1 MKSIYY
7 CSNTQSDIFPQN
19 TRSKFESYIDINDLS
34 YLPPTNIE
42 AAIKSIIF
50 DNKRSEYLPTEEV
63 LALRSNIGE
72 TTIRSSEYDNVLSIL
87 NVNGLQKDIV
97 HIQFDNPTFFSTRKE
112 LLSQASFQLICV
124 NSNNLPNFIHG
135 SPTYIQV
142 VVRETEGRMKRP
154 FNIFLDSDDVKSKEM
169 YPNNTNMNFTIDLP
183 ERMSFNRR
191 WNVTLKSLII
201 PNTLY
206 NICDDLFY
214 IKYIQFGKGGLNTTL
229 QIKNGCY
236 RNISLLIREI
246 QSIFDSNKIPLKIK
260 DYGGRIIIMYKYWRK
275 KMTERQL
282 YLSPY
287 LAFMLGY
294 NGKLEMGQFLN
305 FSVLKEYL
313 APHEFNIHLLTPRSL
328 VVCCDIVDD
337 TIFGAQHVKL
347 LRLVTNNINPN
358 LDILSFD
365 FFQNEYVDLNVKE
378 FKNISIRIAD
388 VTGNTV
394 KSETTIPTR
403 MQLVFTNI

>member
-112 LLSQASFQLICV
+112 LLSQSSFQLICV

-236 RNISLLIREI
+236 RSISLLIREI
-246 QSIFDSNKIPLKIK
+246 QRIFDSNKIPLKIK

-328 VVCCDIVDD
+328 VICCDIVDD

-347 LRLVTNNINPN
+347 LRLVTNNIKPN

>member
-1 MKSIYY
+1 
-7 CSNTQSDIFPQN
+7 
-19 TRSKFESYIDINDLS
+19 
-34 YLPPTNIE
+34 
-42 AAIKSIIF
+42 
-50 DNKRSEYLPTEEV
+50 
-63 LALRSNIGE
+63 
-72 TTIRSSEYDNVLSIL
+72 
-87 NVNGLQKDIV
+87 
-97 HIQFDNPTFFSTRKE
+97 
-112 LLSQASFQLICV
+112 
-124 NSNNLPNFIHG
+124 
-135 SPTYIQV
+135 
-142 VVRETEGRMKRP
+142 
-154 FNIFLDSDDVKSKEM
+154 
-169 YPNNTNMNFTIDLP
+169 
-183 ERMSFNRR
+183 MSFNRR

-214 IKYIQFGKGGLNTTL
+214 IKYIQFGKGSLNTTL

>member
-1 MKSIYY
+1 
-7 CSNTQSDIFPQN
+7 
-19 TRSKFESYIDINDLS
+19 
-34 YLPPTNIE
+34 
-42 AAIKSIIF
+42 
-50 DNKRSEYLPTEEV
+50 
-63 LALRSNIGE
+63 
-72 TTIRSSEYDNVLSIL
+72 
-87 NVNGLQKDIV
+87 
-97 HIQFDNPTFFSTRKE
+97 
-112 LLSQASFQLICV
+112 
-124 NSNNLPNFIHG
+124 
-135 SPTYIQV
+135 
-142 VVRETEGRMKRP
+142 
-154 FNIFLDSDDVKSKEM
+154 M

-214 IKYIQFGKGGLNTTL
+214 IKYIQFGKGSLNTKL
-229 QIKNGCY
+229 HIKNGCY

-328 VVCCDIVDD
+328 VICCDIVDD

-347 LRLVTNNINPN
+347 SRLVTNNIKPN

-378 FKNISIRIAD
+378 FKNISIKS
-388 VTGNTV
+388 VTTNTE
-394 KSETTIPTR
+394 KK
-403 MQLVFTNI
+403 

>member
-124 NSNNLPNFIHG
+124 CSNNKPNFIDG

-214 IKYIQFGKGGLNTTL
+214 IKYIQFGKGSLNTTL

-236 RNISLLIREI
+236 RSISLLIREI

-328 VVCCDIVDD
+328 VICCDIVDD

>member
-214 IKYIQFGKGGLNTTL
+214 IKYIQFGKGSLNTTL

-275 KMTERQL
+275 KMSERQL

-328 VVCCDIVDD
+328 IVCCDIVDD

>member
-112 LLSQASFQLICV
+112 LLSQSSFQLICV

-154 FNIFLDSDDVKSKEM
+154 FNVFLDSDDVKSKEM

-214 IKYIQFGKGGLNTTL
+214 IKYIQFGKGSLNTTL

-236 RNISLLIREI
+236 RSISLLIREI

-347 LRLVTNNINPN
+347 LRLVTNNIKPN

>member
-124 NSNNLPNFIHG
+124 NSNNIPNFIHG

-214 IKYIQFGKGGLNTTL
+214 IKYIQFGKGSLNTKL
-229 QIKNGCY
+229 HIKNGCY

-246 QSIFDSNKIPLKIK
+246 QRIFDSNKIPLKIK

-347 LRLVTNNINPN
+347 LRLVTNNIKPN

>member
-112 LLSQASFQLICV
+112 LLSQTSFQLICV

-214 IKYIQFGKGGLNTTL
+214 IKYIQFGKGSLNTTL

-260 DYGGRIIIMYKYWRK
+260 DYGGRIIIMYKHWRK
-275 KMTERQL
+275 KMSERQL

-328 VVCCDIVDD
+328 IVCCDIVDD

>member
-34 YLPPTNIE
+34 YFPDKNIE

-63 LALRSNIGE
+63 IALRSNIGE
-72 TTIRSSEYDNVLSIL
+72 KTIRNSEYDNLLSIL

-97 HIQFDNPTFFSTRKE
+97 HIQFDNPTFFPTRKE
-112 LLSQASFQLICV
+112 LLSQASFQLISVC
-124 NSNNLPNFIHG
+124 SNNIPNFIDG

-142 VVRETEGRMKRP
+142 VVRKAEGRMKRP
-154 FNIFLDSDDVKSKEM
+154 FNIFLESDDVKSKEM
-169 YPNNTNMNFTIDLP
+169 YPNNTNMEFTIDLP
-183 ERMSFNRR
+183 ERMSFNKR
-191 WNVTLKSLII
+191 WNVTLKSLFI

-214 IKYIQFGKGGLNTTL
+214 IKYIQYGKGGMKKILH
-229 QIKNGCY
+229 IKNGCY
-236 RNISLLIREI
+236 RNINLLIREI
-246 QSIFDSNKIPLKIK
+246 QRIFDSNKISLKIK
-260 DYGGRIIIMYKYWRK
+260 DYGGRIIIMYKHWRK

-294 NGKLEMGQFLN
+294 NGKLEMGQHLN
-305 FSVLKEYL
+305 FSVEKEYL
-313 APHEFNIHLLTPRSL
+313 APHEFNIHLLTPRNL
-328 VVCCDIVDD
+328 IICCDIVDD

-394 KSETTIPTR
+394 KSESTIPTR

>member
-214 IKYIQFGKGGLNTTL
+214 IKYIQFGKGSLNTTL

-236 RNISLLIREI
+236 RSISLLIREI

-328 VVCCDIVDD
+328 IVCCDIVDD

>member
-124 NSNNLPNFIHG
+124 NSNNIPNFIHG

-214 IKYIQFGKGGLNTTL
+214 IKYIQFGKGGINTTL
-229 QIKNGCY
+229 HIKN
-236 RNISLLIREI
+236 
-246 QSIFDSNKIPLKIK
+246 
-260 DYGGRIIIMYKYWRK
+260 
-275 KMTERQL
+275 
-282 YLSPY
+282 
-287 LAFMLGY
+287 
-294 NGKLEMGQFLN
+294 
-305 FSVLKEYL
+305 
-313 APHEFNIHLLTPRSL
+313 
-328 VVCCDIVDD
+328 
-337 TIFGAQHVKL
+337 
-347 LRLVTNNINPN
+347 
-358 LDILSFD
+358 
-365 FFQNEYVDLNVKE
+365 
-378 FKNISIRIAD
+378 
-388 VTGNTV
+388 
-394 KSETTIPTR
+394 
-403 MQLVFTNI
+403 